1 MDEFGVRKLERNL
14 VTAVRMSTPTAG
26 KPYTMSYGAG
36 SAHPLFLWMKPSTG
50 CRRRYSQA
58 SRTSAHVH
66 GPRTGIYGLL
76 SQPFL
81 SRYRIAL
88 AKSAASEAARCRIS
102 AGDILNVAWTECRER
117 CPACHRP
124 QGPDLCIEVGMEM
137 WQQCLQALSAIRLTT
152 LASDR
157 R

>member
-26 KPYTMSYGAG
+26 KPYTMSYGAR
-36 SAHPLFLWMKPSTG
+36 SAHSLFLWMKSSTG

-58 SRTSAHVH
+58 SRTSAHMH
-66 GPRTGIYGLL
+66 GPCTRICGLL

-81 SRYRIAL
+81 LRCRIAL
-88 AKSAASEAARCRIS
+88 ARSVASEAARCRIS
-102 AGDILNVAWTECRER
+102 AEDILNAAWTECRER

-124 QGPDLCIEVGMEM
+124 QGPGLCIEVGKGM

-152 LASDR
+152 LASD
-157 R
+157 